1 MLGKLPMLVE
11 DPPYLVWQTDPKLTR
26 YLNSLVA
33 GQPAATTGLD
43 REQIAYVLGQRW
55 GQLPVNLADYTEIDR
70 QLSGCLTSLLAQI
83 IFSPQGLGQMRA
95 QVLKPLEYHASSLAA
110 IDVYAIGLEIIS
122 QPVQFLQ
129 NFQPPQTNWYA
140 SLVSYSRP
148 RFQRLLID
156 RLRSSPNL
164 SGFKRTNLGLLVRST
179 PTRVKTALINAGEGA
194 ARLAGLLL
202 LHQYLQEAVKAEQ
215 FSSKNP
221 EPLHYEQLL
230 ARSKEQ
236 CERVNLPIA
245 NRDTII
251 ELLNYM
257 GTALRNYLQ
266 PPQVSFDQPIGDN
279 GSPLGD
285 LIPALQISPTEQIA
299 LAADQQQT
307 RDFKQQVSSVL
318 EQLPIDRASLLLWL
332 YGLKLTQTEAGLELQ
347 LNQTTIKRRHD
358 KFLAQLAPVLCQLTG
373 VDQELSI
380 DTLAAIVTALI
391 VVCENY
397 YPESLRKILMAIS
410 PKLGAAPPLIAEALV
425 EPLCQQFITAIEM
438 QWQFEFRP
446 GQMGSKKAVAFV
458 RRELK
463 LN

>member
-1 MLGKLPMLVE
+1 MLVE

-26 YLNSLVA
+26 YLKSLVA
-33 GQPAATTGLD
+33 ASGDSPTSFDQ
-43 REQIAYVLGQRW
+43 EQIAYILGQRC
-55 GQLPVNLADYTEIDR
+55 GQLPLDPSDYTEIDR

-83 IFSPQGLGQMRA
+83 VFSPQGLGQLRL
-95 QVLKPLEYHASSLAA
+95 QVLKPLEYHAAALAE

-122 QPVQFLQ
+122 QPVRFLQ
-129 NFQPPQTNWYA
+129 NFEPPQTNWYA
-140 SLVSYSRP
+140 SLVHYSQQ

-156 RLRSSPNL
+156 KLRSSPNL

-179 PTRVKTALINAGEGA
+179 PTRVKAALINAGEGTS
-194 ARLAGLLL
+194 RLAGLLL
-202 LHQYLQEAVKAEQ
+202 LHQSLQDAVRAEQ

-221 EPLHYEQLL
+221 ELTHYDQLL

-266 PPQVSFDQPIGDN
+266 PPQVSFDQPIGEN
-279 GSPLGD
+279 GSPLGE
-285 LIPALQISPTEQIA
+285 LIPALQISPAEQIA

-332 YGLKLTQTEAGLELQ
+332 YGLQLTQAEAGMELN

-358 KFLAQLAPVLCQLTG
+358 RSLAQLASTLCQLAGAT
-373 VDQELSI
+373 ENLSI
-380 DTLAAIVTALI
+380 DTLTTIKTALI

-397 YPESLRKILMAIS
+397 YPESLRKILMAI
-410 PKLGAAPPLIAEALV
+410 GTEQGTTPPTMSDALIEQ
-425 EPLCQQFITAIEM
+425 LCQQFITAMEKR
-438 QWQFEFRP
+438 WQFEFQP

-458 RRELK
+458 RRKLK

>member
-33 GQPAATTGLD
+33 GQPAAAIGLD
-43 REQIAYVLGQRW
+43 REQIAYILGQRC
-55 GQLPVNLADYTEIDR
+55 GQLPADLADYNEIDR

-83 IFSPQGLGQMRA
+83 VFSPQGLGQIRA
-95 QVLKPLEYHASSLAA
+95 QVLKPLEYHAASLAA

-122 QPVQFLQ
+122 QPVKFLQ

-140 SLVSYSRP
+140 SLVSYSRQ

-156 RLRSSPNL
+156 KLRSSPNL

-179 PTRVKTALINAGEGA
+179 PKRVQAALVAAGEGA
-194 ARLAGLLL
+194 PRLAELLL
-202 LHQYLQEAVKAEQ
+202 LHQDLQEAVKADQ

-230 ARSKEQ
+230 ARSKKQ

-245 NRDTII
+245 NCDTII

-266 PPQVSFDQPIGDN
+266 PPQVSFDQPIGDG
-279 GSPLGD
+279 GSTIGG
-285 LIPALQISPTEQIA
+285 LIPALEISPAEQIA

-307 RDFKQQVSSVL
+307 RDFKQQVASVL
-318 EQLPIDRASLLLWL
+318 AQLPIDRASLLLWL
-332 YGLKLTQTEAGLELQ
+332 YGLQLTQAEAGRELK
-347 LNQTTIKRRHD
+347 LNQATIKRRHD
-358 KFLAQLAPVLCQLTG
+358 RFLAQLAPTLCQLVGT
-373 VDQELSI
+373 DQELSI
-380 DTLAAIVTALI
+380 ETLATVVAALK

-397 YPESLRKILMAIS
+397 YPESLRKILMLTCTE
-410 PKLGAAPPLIAEALV
+410 LGATPPLITEALV
-425 EPLCQQFITAIEM
+425 EQLCQKFITIIEK
-438 QWQFEFRP
+438 QWQFQFKP

-463 LN
+463 LK